1 MKKIIQGVFIVTLVL
16 MSQIILVTE
25 VNAENWSNFT
35 SPSETPPFTI
45 GIDDGIDFNPDAMN
59 FKLLGGD
66 NKAILYKSDGHT
78 VDKIVPLFTTSFNN
92 IFETGQS
99 VRITKVGVRN
109 GKYLDLLIKNIGLV
123 RGGYFNTLPNGTV
136 TFYRSNRNASDLYS
150 SYLNMEVFYN
160 DDTIT
165 LKNQS
170 FYLPTRI
177 TSIDYYLGQFVK
189 GYPTANTKAFYYS
202 NSDNFIKTNVKL
214 DRSFS
219 SLFTYMSAMGRSSS
233 NEGNFTVYGDTG
245 ENGYKLGSYNGSDA
259 ASAIHFFQPGQKSLL
274 PVNYDPLQI
283 PKEATSINN
292 GEKMSIEMKQ
302 TLNTQSSSN
311 YIPTQDSFELV
322 ITEKNSGFL
331 NIDDNDFILS
341 IDGNEISNDGSS
353 YTLEIDRQDTQ
364 HEIKIILKSEFLN
377 HWNQIS
383 SSNGVEKVLSIK
395 QTSNINQNETSIKE
409 AINEGQFIMPFSSKL
424 TYNIAPDS
432 ETNPLEVTVDT
443 PIQDVLLNVEPE
455 LTADIETKKT
465 VRKGTILNDIPINQL
480 IQNERNINFPW
491 DRVTA
496 IYKEPD
502 TVFNE
507 IGTHEIVLNLISE
520 TFSTIVPME
529 VSINVVENFEYEI
542 IATEQNAWTTD
553 EQLVAN
559 NNWISGVV
567 FDPSNPEIEHDIAV
581 DSITITAKKN
591 KDDTN
596 FVPIDIIDMLSQGKT
611 IYRATVVGHVE
622 LDGEIISFTDE
633 NIEIPVNIKKL
644 DLIGEGSENI
654 QIGRLTKFEDID
666 FKTWVTNVQLEGQL
680 TESSPKLEIP
690 LNNNSD
696 FDYTV
701 EPKSGQSFNTDTI
714 GYQNYTLI
722 ITATTQINGEQTFN
736 PVEVEVRFLVIGLGL
751 HHPDEIVF
759 EPGVSEVYKKQIL
772 KRQNKEWAIDIQ
784 DTRIN
789 PVDDWQVYVKL
800 EQEFQTELSNGITQK
815 ISDLLVFRGQDS
827 GQPHYNEYK
836 YVDKENLA
844 ILHGKGNL
852 NKLWDEDYGLL
863 LISDPKSS
871 MSIKAGDYTALIQ
884 FTLADVPM
892 EGDKTNE
899 Q

>member
-1 MKKIIQGVFIVTLVL
+1 MKKIKQYLFIITFGIL
-16 MSQIILVTE
+16 SQAIILTE
-25 VNAENWSNFT
+25 ATAANWTNFP
-35 SPSETPPFTI
+35 SPSASPPITI
-45 GIDDGIDFNPDAMN
+45 GVDDDIDFNPNAMS
-59 FKLLGGD
+59 FKLVGGD
-66 NKAILYKSDGHT
+66 NQAILYKSDGFT
-78 VDKIVPLFTTSFNN
+78 VDQIYPLFTNSTNN
-92 IFETGQS
+92 AFQTGRS
-99 VRITKVGVRN
+99 MRITKVGVYN
-109 GKYLDLLIKNIGLV
+109 GKYIDLLITNVGAV
-123 RGGYFNTLPNGTV
+123 SGGYFDISANGAIS
-136 TFYRSNRNASDLYS
+136 FYRSNMNTSDVAS
-150 SYLNMEVFYN
+150 SYLNMEVVYSNENIPLRNHF
-160 DDTIT
+160 
-165 LKNQS
+165 

-177 TSIDYYLGQFVK
+177 TSIGYDLGRHVK
-189 GYPTANTKAFYYS
+189 GYQTENTIAFYYS

-214 DRSFS
+214 DRTS
-219 SLFTYMSAMGRSSS
+219 SNFFTYMSARDYSSI
-233 NEGNFTVYGDTG
+233 NEGNFTIYGKTG
-245 ENGYKLGSYNGSDA
+245 ESGYRLGSYNGVSA
-259 ASAIHFFQPGQKSLL
+259 PSAIHFFQPGQKSLL

-292 GEKMSIEMKQ
+292 GEKISIEMKQ

-424 TYNIAPDS
+424 TYNITPDR

-567 FDPSNPEIEHDIAV
+567 FDPNNPEIEHDIAV